1 MIKAAALLG
10 AIAAVIAPAAS
21 PRMLDP
27 GPPEDPGVAGLPH
40 CTVPAVRGAQLAAAK
55 RRVVSARCTV
65 SAVMRRRS
73 SVHKGRV
80 VSVVPRVGT
89 ILADGTGVVLF
100 VSAG

>member
-10 AIAAVIAPAAS
+10 AIAAVIAPTAS

-55 RRVVSARCTV
+55 RRVLSARCTV

>member
-1 MIKAAALLG
+1 VIKAAALLG
-10 AIAAVIAPAAS
+10 AIAAVIAPTAS

-40 CTVPAVRGAQLAAAK
+40 CTVPGVRGAQLAVAK

-80 VSVVPRVGT
+80 VSVVPRAGT